1 MKDPTRSPDKIRP
14 FRWPELDDG
23 EAGPRPGTVG
33 RDGTFRPDELV
44 PDAPP
49 GAGAAGSGEGAA
61 VPKADPVEEARR
73 EAEALLIRAREE
85 AEALREQARA
95 EGYDAGR
102 AEGLRTLAEA
112 AERLEGLCKE
122 LAGYKAA
129 LYQEA
134 RDQVLELTL
143 ALVQKLLGPLTED
156 TEGVV
161 VRVVERALQVLSDRE
176 TLTIRVNPDDLQV
189 LLEAKPRLMRSFDG
203 IRQLAV
209 VEDPAVRRGGCQVQ
223 TPTAEIDAR
232 LETQLEEL
240 VRAVREA

>member
-1 MKDPTRSPDKIRP
+1 MKDPTRSPDEIQP
-14 FRWPELDDG
+14 FRWPELDHG
-23 EAGPRPGTVG
+23 EAAPRPGTVG
-33 RDGTFRPDELV
+33 RDGAFRPDELAADEPGEAV
-44 PDAPP
+44 PGKGAAPP
-49 GAGAAGSGEGAA
+49 K
-61 VPKADPVEEARR
+61 VDPVEEARR
-73 EAEALLIRAREE
+73 EAEALLARAREE

-95 EGYDAGR
+95 EGYEAGR
-102 AEGLRTLAEA
+102 AEGLRTLAEG
-112 AERLEGLCKE
+112 AEHLEGLCRD
-122 LAGYKAA
+122 LAGHKAA
-129 LYQEA
+129 LYREA
-134 RDQVLELTL
+134 RDQVVELTL
-143 ALVQKLLGPLTED
+143 ALVQKLLGPLTEEM
-156 TEGVV
+156 EGVV

>member
-1 MKDPTRSPDKIRP
+1 VKDPTRTQDRIRP
-14 FRWPELDDG
+14 FQWPDLEDG
-23 EAGPRPGTVG
+23 QAGPRRGTVG
-33 RDGTFRPDELV
+33 RDGAFRPEELV

-49 GAGAAGSGEGAA
+49 GAAADGPGQGAPA
-61 VPKADPVEEARR
+61 PRADPLEEARR
-73 EAEALLIRAREE
+73 EAEALVARAREE
-85 AEALREQARA
+85 AEALRAKARA
-95 EGYDAGR
+95 EGYEEGR

-112 AERLEGLCKE
+112 AERFEGLCRD
-122 LAGYKAA
+122 LAGHKAA
-129 LYQEA
+129 LYREA

-143 ALVQKLLGPLTED
+143 ALVQKLLGPLTEQ

-176 TLTIRVNPDDLQV
+176 TLTIRVNPEDLQV

-209 VEDPAVRRGGCQVQ
+209 VEDPGVRRGGCQVQ

-232 LETQLEEL
+232 LETQLAEL